1 MAMSLTVWDPA
12 DISVKNNKVNDVV
25 VDQSFDPMQ
34 TEVDVIIEER
44 EIVRGKKSIVVDTRK
59 TGNHAAKQ
67 KGSTKHSSVSI
78 CVGPIANAS
87 MENNKEKDVADQ
99 ILDPMQS
106 EVDVIFDEWETVRGK
121 KTRKS
126 PGSVGFNIQKSK
138 VIARAPQGWK
148 QRGHEGPVDGVT
160 TRSVHKGIENR
171 ATGSGREPPTPPPL

>member
-1 MAMSLTVWDPA
+1 
-12 DISVKNNKVNDVV
+12 
-25 VDQSFDPMQ
+25 
-34 TEVDVIIEER
+34 
-44 EIVRGKKSIVVDTRK
+44 
-59 TGNHAAKQ
+59 
-67 KGSTKHSSVSI
+67 
-78 CVGPIANAS
+78 

-99 ILDPMQS
+99 NLDPMQS